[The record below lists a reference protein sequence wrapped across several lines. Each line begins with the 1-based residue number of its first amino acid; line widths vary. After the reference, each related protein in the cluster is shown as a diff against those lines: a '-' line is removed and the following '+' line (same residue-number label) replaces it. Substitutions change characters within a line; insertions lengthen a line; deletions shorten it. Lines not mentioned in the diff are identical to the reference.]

1 MSWHKITLKL
11 LPEIDPQVVE
21 IGKLGWEVFERENEP
36 AGFAMLHATRAS
48 ENDMDDKF
56 LVYLSPVA
64 SELCTE
70 IAERY
75 TLEPCD
81 VPARDEPDA
90 AWVFGDPLVKGW
102 LKDKFEPEPG
112 SVEWNRAEAAKK
124 KELEDYELFLVQQAE
139 FEAALAKAS
148 QAKAEE
154 TQSDSAKA

>member
-11 LPEIDPQVVE
+11 LPHIDPQVVE
-21 IGKLGWEVFERENEP
+21 IGKLGWEVFERENKP

-48 ENDMDDKF
+48 ETDMDDTF

-102 LKDKFEPEPG
+102 LKG
-112 SVEWNRAEAAKK
+112 
-124 KELEDYELFLVQQAE
+124 
-139 FEAALAKAS
+139 
-148 QAKAEE
+148 
-154 TQSDSAKA
+154 

>member
-1 MSWHKITLKL
+1 MRRARVKLTWTIRSWSI
-11 LPEIDPQVVE
+11 
-21 IGKLGWEVFERENEP
+21 FR
-36 AGFAMLHATRAS
+36 
-48 ENDMDDKF
+48 
-56 LVYLSPVA
+56 PVA

-90 AWVFGDPLVKGW
+90 AFVFGDPLVKGW

-112 SVEWNRAEAAKK
+112 SVEWKRAEAAKK

-139 FEAALAKAS
+139 FEAALAKAN